1 MVQAFRVFYFHFDSV
16 SIKFILLSVGFF
28 LNFGFDFEI
37 PCESFGLNFEIFLLI
52 WVWFP
57 FENWFKFFVFRVK
70 NFCTHETKK
79 RDFEFCLKSFQKSLP
94 TKKKKVWKVSSAA
107 EKKSASWSEKVSQEN
122 EKVIKNQNRNATESW
137 TEIFV

>member
-1 MVQAFRVFYFHFDSV
+1 M
-16 SIKFILLSVGFF
+16 
-28 LNFGFDFEI
+28 
-37 PCESFGLNFEIFLLI
+37 
-52 WVWFP
+52 
-57 FENWFKFFVFRVK
+57 FRVK

-79 RDFEFCLKSFQKSLP
+79 RDFEFCLKISSESLP

-122 EKVIKNQNRNATESW
+122 EEVIKKQNENATESW